1 MEPLGL
7 MVTGSARLQNNYFWT
22 DYSVEIVDMR
32 QKMWSKALGEKVG
45 T

>member
-7 MVTGSARLQNNYFWT
+7 MVTGSAGLQNNYFSA

-32 QKMWSKALGEKVG
+32 QKMRSTALGEKVG